1 VRPKDDWD
9 LADER
14 GEAPTRPFAASGPS
28 GWPTVDRLDEERAD
42 AIRRRL
48 EQRLRELD
56 RELGEVERQIAPGDE
71 GPRPQYGKRV
81 GDHTAEALET
91 RRNVAVAGSLRAQ
104 RAEVERAMAKLGEA
118 SYGRCD
124 GCGGPIGA
132 ERLEAL
138 PWAGECVSCRAKKG
152 RRPTARP

>member
-14 GEAPTRPFAASGPS
+14 GEAPARPVVAGGPA
-28 GWPTVDRLDEERAD
+28 GWRAVELLDRERAE
-42 AIRRRL
+42 ALRRRL
-48 EQRLRELD
+48 EARLAELE
-56 RELGEVERQIAPGDE
+56 RELGVLERQLAPGDE

-81 GDHTAEALET
+81 GDHTSEALET
-91 RRNVAVAGSLRAQ
+91 RRNVAAAGSLRVQ
-104 RAEVERAMAKLGEA
+104 REEVERALAKLAEG

-124 GCGGPIGA
+124 GCGGPIAA

-138 PWAGECVSCRAKKG
+138 PWAGECVDCRARRGG
-152 RRPTARP
+152 RGRPSA

>member
-1 VRPKDDWD
+1 MRPKDDWD

-14 GEAPTRPFAASGPS
+14 GEPPARPVGPS
-28 GWPTVDRLDEERAD
+28 GWQAVERLDEARSD

-48 EQRLRELD
+48 EGRLAELD
-56 RELGEVERQIAPGDE
+56 RELSELERQAAPDDQ

-91 RRNVAVAGSLRAQ
+91 RRNAAAAAALRVQ
-104 RAEVERAMAKLGEA
+104 RAEAERALAKLSEG

-124 GCGGPIGA
+124 GCGGPIGG
-132 ERLEAL
+132 ERLEVL
-138 PWAGECVSCRAKKG
+138 PWAADCVACRANRT
-152 RRPTARP
+152 RR